1 MVFNCMPKHAASEKK
16 NRLQLTGEQF
26 RQFFD

>member
-1 MVFNCMPKHAASEKK
+1 MVYNCMPKHAASEK

-26 RQFFD
+26 RKFFD